1 MKRHL
6 ALLTT
11 VALLAAAGY
20 WGLPHLSALADG
32 KTRQTAAITPH
43 IDHNHS
49 PSAPQSSFPVAE
61 TLASSSLAG
70 TTAPADLAMDGD
82 GQLIVNSSTRAILE
96 YFLSL
101 SGELP
106 DEKIRQLIQQ
116 WAKDNA
122 SSRAASDLLTLLD
135 RYNDYRQRFAS
146 GDFAASAESD
156 ITAKLNQ
163 RRQWREQIFGADAA
177 ALFADEDRYDSF
189 SLQRHDILTSDRSDA
204 EKAHAM
210 QTLHASLPE
219 HLADQYRQQQA
230 LQHLQDTEQSIKKTG
245 GNSADRF
252 AYHQQAFGDEAALRL
267 QSLSQK
273 RQEWQQRYQDYATQ
287 RDQILLSG
295 LVGDDKQQQ
304 LKQLRAQLFE
314 ATEQK
319 RVAALDRL
327 EEPTGE

>member
-1 MKRHL
+1 MS
-6 ALLTT
+6 ATT
-11 VALLAAAGY
+11 PGETQAADT
-20 WGLPHLSALADG
+20 LP
-32 KTRQTAAITPH
+32 QAARTDRPTP
-43 IDHNHS
+43 
-49 PSAPQSSFPVAE
+49 PQSSLPAAQA
-61 TLASSSLAG
+61 LANSSLAG
-70 TTAPADLAMDGD
+70 TTVPADLVMDGE

-122 SSRAASDLLTLLD
+122 SSRAASDLLALLD
-135 RYNDYRQRFAS
+135 RYNDYRQRYAS

-156 ITAKLNQ
+156 IADKLNQ

-177 ALFADEDRYDSF
+177 ALFADEDRYDNF
-189 SLQRHDILTSDRSDA
+189 SLQRQDILTSDMSDA
-204 EKAHAM
+204 EKERAM
-210 QTLHASLPE
+210 ETLHASLPA

-230 LQHLQDTEQSIKKTG
+230 LQHLQDTEQSIEKTG

-287 RDQILLSG
+287 RDRILLSG

-304 LKQLRAQLFE
+304 LEQLRARLFAE
-314 ATEQK
+314 TEQQ

-327 EEPTGE
+327 DEPASE

>member
-1 MKRHL
+1 MKHHL
-6 ALLTT
+6 TLLAS
-11 VALLAAAGY
+11 VGLLAAAGF
-20 WGLPHLSALADG
+20 WGLQQMPASAHGEARPAADTPSQAARTDRPTTPLPSRPVTLALAN
-32 KTRQTAAITPH
+32 T
-43 IDHNHS
+43 
-49 PSAPQSSFPVAE
+49 
-61 TLASSSLAG
+61 SLAG
-70 TTAPADLAMDGD
+70 TTVPADLVMDGE

-122 SSRAASDLLTLLD
+122 SSRAASDLLALLD
-135 RYNDYRQRFAS
+135 RYNDYRQRYAS

-156 ITAKLNQ
+156 IADKLNQ

-177 ALFADEDRYDSF
+177 ALFADEDRYDNF
-189 SLQRHDILTSDRSDA
+189 SLQRQDILTSDMSDA
-204 EKAHAM
+204 EKERAM
-210 QTLHASLPE
+210 ETLHASLPA

-230 LQHLQDTEQSIKKTG
+230 LQHLQDTEQSIEKTG

-287 RDQILLSG
+287 RDRILLSG

-304 LKQLRAQLFE
+304 LEQLRARLFAE
-314 ATEQK
+314 TEQQ

-327 EEPTGE
+327 DEPASE

>member
-1 MKRHL
+1 M
-6 ALLTT
+6 
-11 VALLAAAGY
+11 
-20 WGLPHLSALADG
+20 
-32 KTRQTAAITPH
+32 
-43 IDHNHS
+43 
-49 PSAPQSSFPVAE
+49 
-61 TLASSSLAG
+61 
-70 TTAPADLAMDGD
+70 
-82 GQLIVNSSTRAILE
+82 NSSTRAILE

-122 SSRAASDLLTLLD
+122 SSRAASDLLALLD
-135 RYNDYRQRFAS
+135 RYNDYRQRYAS

-156 ITAKLNQ
+156 IADKLNQ

-177 ALFADEDRYDSF
+177 ALFADEDRYDNF
-189 SLQRHDILTSDRSDA
+189 SLQRQDILTSDMSDA
-204 EKAHAM
+204 EKERAM
-210 QTLHASLPE
+210 ETLHASLPA

-230 LQHLQDTEQSIKKTG
+230 LQHLQDTEQSIEKTG

-287 RDQILLSG
+287 RDRILLSG

-304 LKQLRAQLFE
+304 LEQLRARLFAE
-314 ATEQK
+314 TEQQ

-327 EEPTGE
+327 DEPASE

>member
-6 ALLTT
+6 TLLAT
-11 VALLAAAGY
+11 VGLLAAAGF
-20 WGLPHLSALADG
+20 WGLPQMSATTPGETQAAD
-32 KTRQTAAITPH
+32 TLPQAARTDRPTP
-43 IDHNHS
+43 
-49 PSAPQSSFPVAE
+49 PQSSLPAAQA
-61 TLASSSLAG
+61 LANSSLAG
-70 TTAPADLAMDGD
+70 TTVPADLVMDGE

-122 SSRAASDLLTLLD
+122 SSRAASDLLALLD
-135 RYNDYRQRFAS
+135 RYNDYRQRYAS

-156 ITAKLNQ
+156 IADKLNQ

-177 ALFADEDRYDSF
+177 ALFADEDRYDNF
-189 SLQRHDILTSDRSDA
+189 SLQRQDILTSDMSDA
-204 EKAHAM
+204 EKERAM
-210 QTLHASLPE
+210 ETRLASLPA

-230 LQHLQDTEQSIKKTG
+230 LQHLQDTEQSIEKTG

-287 RDQILLSG
+287 RDRILLSG

-304 LKQLRAQLFE
+304 LEQLRARLFAE
-314 ATEQK
+314 TEQQ

-327 EEPTGE
+327 DEPASE

>member
-6 ALLTT
+6 TLLAT
-11 VALLAAAGY
+11 VGLLAAAGF
-20 WGLPHLSALADG
+20 WGLPQMSATTPGETQAAD
-32 KTRQTAAITPH
+32 TLPQAARTDRPTP
-43 IDHNHS
+43 
-49 PSAPQSSFPVAE
+49 PQSSLPAAQA
-61 TLASSSLAG
+61 LANSSLAG
-70 TTAPADLAMDGD
+70 TTVPADLVMDGE

-122 SSRAASDLLTLLD
+122 SSRAASDLLALLD
-135 RYNDYRQRFAS
+135 RYNDYRQRYAS
-146 GDFAASAESD
+146 GDFAANAESD
-156 ITAKLNQ
+156 IADKLNQ

-177 ALFADEDRYDSF
+177 ALFADEDRYDNF
-189 SLQRHDILTSDRSDA
+189 SLQRQDILTSDMSDA
-204 EKAHAM
+204 EKERAM
-210 QTLHASLPE
+210 ETRLASLPA

-230 LQHLQDTEQSIKKTG
+230 LQHLQDTEQSIEKTG

-287 RDQILLSG
+287 RDRILLSG

-304 LKQLRAQLFE
+304 LEQLRARLFAE
-314 ATEQK
+314 TEQQ

-327 EEPTGE
+327 DEPASE